1 MSVCPVGDN
10 ISKNQFVNSRPAV
23 TQGEKKVYPAQ
34 NPDGTPNLRTESC
47 NVTNNIQN
55 TTGGT
60 DVPNGTS
67 TSTTVEKVQTAEAK
81 QGWGFKWE
89 STWAPGNAY
98 VMQSDEHPLAST
110 VFWNGTSYV
119 CIQDHIS
126 EYANSPVPPDNAM
139 EMKGEWAEGEVYTAY
154 SSTHK
159 ASTVTYEG
167 ASWICTQDHISE
179 IANSPVDGGD
189 FWARLDADNGSDG
202 SGTQYWEVFSA
213 QGASGSGS
221 ALPSKDKSYL
231 EQLKDFKDNV
241 FDWIE
246 NADLKDWLQAG
257 AIAAGIIWAGSKVMD
272 MMQGDGEGDGN
283 ASTTYNGSAGYA
295 GAYSAP
301 NLPTVVAS
309 LCDYAGIIYDV
320 SALPQE
326 AVEFTVAS
334 NTSIRSIL
342 EQLSLA
348 YQFDM
353 VNSGGILKFVPR
365 NADAIKTITL
375 EDMGFSSSETPPAP
389 YTAKRYQG
397 VDLPRYVAFTY
408 YSAALDYAQYTQ
420 SAELYTYEDGQ
431 NVSLSVPVTLS
442 DTRAKQIA
450 ELALINS
457 HLERMN
463 YKFSTTYKFISVEP
477 GDILNSPMGLIRI
490 LKVTEV
496 DEGVLEFE
504 ACDAGS
510 DAALSASNQNIQAP
524 TTPSAPAISTSLGY
538 SGAFWLDPTNLNDQ
552 DTGVRVY
559 AAPHGF
565 GRAGWPGA
573 AIYMSEDGGLTY
585 EQIGTASQE
594 ATLGIV
600 ETATSSAD
608 YHVWDETTQIT
619 VKLNSGSLLSKSE
632 LAVLNG
638 DNWAMIGQE
647 IIGFKNAT
655 LIAEK
660 TYRLT
665 GLLRGRQGTEQYV
678 GTHQAN
684 ELFCLINSALIK
696 IDLADSDR
704 GTTKKFKVVTIGSS
718 LDKADAEDV
727 HIVSN
732 NTRMWPVYNPV
743 IALQGQDWVISW
755 RERVRFDNQIK
766 DFATTNHD
774 PDWAGFGVAILD
786 ADGKVKSSY
795 VVQGTSVTYTAAQQ
809 VTDFGTL
816 QAGIKVSIVQMSQK
830 WGGGY
835 PTVIN
840 N

>member
-1 MSVCPVGDN
+1 MSICPRPTTVN
-10 ISKNQFVNSRPAV
+10 KKVNSAPGKFVANP
-23 TQGEKKVYPAQ
+23 PAQ
-34 NPDGTPNLRTESC
+34 RTEAC
-47 NVTNNIQN
+47 NAVSTVV
-55 TTGGT
+55 
-60 DVPNGTS
+60 DKPN
-67 TSTTVEKVQTAEAK
+67 STTTTTTVYVQGPKGDPGDKGE
-81 QGWGFKWE
+81 QGWGYKWE
-89 STWAPGNAY
+89 GTWAEGK
-98 VMQSDEHPLAST
+98 
-110 VFWNGTSYV
+110 SYV
-119 CIQDHIS
+119 KQKTETPNASAVYWGGSLFICIKDHTS
-126 EYANSPVPPDNAM
+126 SMAFAPVDPDM
-139 EMKGEWAEGEVYTAY
+139 QIDFRGEWAPGEVYTAY
-154 SSTHK
+154 DSTHK
-159 ASTVTYEG
+159 ASTVTYG
-167 ASWICTQDHISE
+167 GKTYYCIQTNISE
-179 IANSPVDGGD
+179 DINAPQDPEATGVGTGAA
-189 FWARLDADNGSDG
+189 FWTVIDTANGSAG
-202 SGTQYWEVFSA
+202 QGVEYWELQALHGSSGT
-213 QGASGSGS
+213 S
-221 ALPSKDKSYL
+221 ALPKPEKDML
-231 EQLKDFKDNV
+231 EKLVDFKDDV
-241 FDWIE
+241 FDWIK
-246 NADLKDWLQAG
+246 NAELKDWLQAA
-257 AIAAGIIWAGSKVMD
+257 AIAAGVIWAGSKVMD

-283 ASTTYNGSAGYA
+283 AAANYNGSAGYA

-334 NTSIRSIL
+334 NTSVRTIL

-397 VDLPRYVAFTY
+397 VDLPRYIAFTY

-442 DTRAKQIA
+442 DSRAKQIA

-524 TTPSAPAISTSLGY
+524 TTPTSPMTTTSLGY
-538 SGAFWLDPTNLNDQ
+538 SGAFWIDPTNLNDQ
-552 DTGVRVY
+552 DQGVRIY
-559 AAPHGF
+559 AAVHGY

-573 AIYMSEDGGLTY
+573 AIYMSEDNGQTY
-585 EQIGTASQE
+585 EQIGTSTQE

-600 ETATSSAD
+600 ETATPLAD

-619 VKLNSGSLLSKSE
+619 VKLNSGTLLSKSE

-638 DNWAMIGQE
+638 DNWAQIGQE
-647 IIGFKNAT
+647 LIGFKNAT
-655 LIAEK
+655 LIADK
-660 TYRLT
+660 TYILS

-684 ELFCLINSALIK
+684 ELFCLINSSLIK

-727 HIVSN
+727 HIISN
-732 NTRMWPVYNPV
+732 NTRMWTVFKPV
-743 IALQGQDWVISW
+743 IGLVGQDWVITFN
-755 RERVRFDNQIK
+755 ERVRFDNQIK

-774 PDWAGFGVAILD
+774 PDWAGFGIAVID
-786 ADGKVKSSY
+786 SNNMVRSSN
-795 VVQGTSVTYTAAQQ
+795 VIQGNKFTYTAAQQ
-809 VTDFGTL
+809 LADFGSL
-816 QAGIKVSIVQMSQK
+816 QNSVKVSIVQMSKK

-835 PTVIN
+835 PVVIN
-840 N
+840 S